1 MRQENDG
8 FVDLLRNYF
17 LAKQLK
23 LSFSV
28 MIVSSSTICCCFE
41 TIATC
46 LLLPRGG
53 QKQIDMFWKEVSK
66 EYFFAKSKILCW
78 KELFCLYVWF
88 KNICYSKGSGASSIN
103 DLGNKFIKYEF
114 LFKYD
119 IDVFKIRLS
128 NLHLFKNILTYC
140 KCTISTRWYQLFS
153 AISWPNFTQ

>member
-66 EYFFAKSKILCW
+66 DYFLPKVRFCVGKNFFA
-78 KELFCLYVWF
+78 YT
-88 KNICYSKGSGASSIN
+88 YGSETFVTQSEA
-103 DLGNKFIKYEF
+103 
-114 LFKYD
+114 
-119 IDVFKIRLS
+119 VQALS
-128 NLHLFKNILTYC
+128 M
-140 KCTISTRWYQLFS
+140 
-153 AISWPNFTQ
+153 TQETNH